1 MFKSY
6 KKKNKGLTLLEIII
20 VLGIMGI
27 IAAGVVLIAQRAIDN
42 QNIQRLTTQLN
53 MIQTAMIQV
62 YRSSSSYPVVGKDVT
77 QSKKLRD
84 ALVLMGKVNKQDFQ
98 NPFTGLPVEI
108 FTTSLNKVPNRTFA
122 IYVKELSQDQCASLI
137 MNAQSQFEFIQVA
150 ATGPISL
157 VADAWVNASA
167 NTSLGVIKSLN
178 GLGVQFNIEDLDQ
191 VNALCGGVAGQHAF
205 YDVYL
210 GNR

>member
-53 MIQTAMIQV
+53 IIQTAMIQV
-62 YRSSSSYPVVGKDVT
+62 YRSGVSYPSVGKDLV

-84 ALVLMGKVNKQDFQ
+84 ALTLMGKVNKQDFQ

-108 FTTSLNKVPNRTFA
+108 FTTSLNGVPNRAFA
-122 IYVKELSQDQCASLI
+122 IYIKELSQEQCASLI
-137 MNAQSQFEFIQVA
+137 MNSHSQFEFIQVA
-150 ATGPISL
+150 SAGTISL
-157 VADAWVNASA
+157 VDDAWVNAAA
-167 NTSLGVIKSLN
+167 NASIGVLKSLN
-178 GLGVQFNIEDLDQ
+178 GLGMQFNIENLDQ
-191 VNALCGGVAGQHAF
+191 VNALCGGVNGQHAF